1 MNVALAYP
9 IDHLDKIHE
18 SIFFH
23 LFPTRSISVH
33 TMQLCVIIDI
43 YWKLFGTLHYS
54 HAHKMSAFGSYNC
67 SLYTF
72 AALVSGSWTCVS
84 DILCGGIQ
92 FILLY
97 TSEQVPY
104 IWVGLG
110 NVAAT
115 FSLYTGNLIVLEVH
129 IYENP
134 PEENIMHKFQS

>member
-1 MNVALAYP
+1 
-9 IDHLDKIHE
+9 
-18 SIFFH
+18 
-23 LFPTRSISVH
+23 
-33 TMQLCVIIDI
+33 
-43 YWKLFGTLHYS
+43 
-54 HAHKMSAFGSYNC
+54 
-67 SLYTF
+67 
-72 AALVSGSWTCVS
+72 VS